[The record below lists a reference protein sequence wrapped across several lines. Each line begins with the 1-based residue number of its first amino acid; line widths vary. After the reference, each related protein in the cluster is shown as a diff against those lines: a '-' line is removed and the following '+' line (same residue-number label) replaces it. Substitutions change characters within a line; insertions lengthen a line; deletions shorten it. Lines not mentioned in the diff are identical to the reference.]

1 MKLQELFENANASA
15 NLKRAY
21 ERILDVVKNMGDR
34 LDDKKKQQVKNIQI
48 KLKSM
53 MTDPVSDDQANNY
66 AEQVHTFVQ
75 KLHDTM
81 SSKQFGDRDDL
92 RNQKNDKQ
100 ANREMRDEAD
110 NF

>member
-1 MKLQELFENANASA
+1 MKLQDLFEANASNELRSA
-15 NLKRAY
+15 N
-21 ERILDVVKNMGDR
+21 ERILDVIKNMGDR
-34 LDDKKKQQVKNIQI
+34 LDDKKKVQVKNIQL

-53 MTDPVSDDQANNY
+53 IQDPVSDEQAINY
-66 AEQVHTFVQ
+66 ANQVHTFVQ